1 MSDGGEVEAIASSH
15 LPPMSF
21 FWELWPKCFH
31 TNALSITLIHHA
43 NCQTCPLSAKMGLPI
58 LTRTLWRCGRRDTR
72 QIRGG
77 SARRSRELKQLLF
90 AVGTSPDSGEYYVI
104 SIESEDA
111 NMSIKKSILTTLAIT
126 LIATAPA

>member
-58 LTRTLWRCGRRDTR
+58 LTRTLSGDVAAETHVKSAEDL
-72 QIRGG
+72 RGG
-77 SARRSRELKQLLF
+77 LENLNNFSLLSEL
-90 AVGTSPDSGEYYVI
+90 APTVE
-104 SIESEDA
+104 SI
-111 NMSIKKSILTTLAIT
+111 M
-126 LIATAPA
+126 